1 MIGRRAFLAGAAP
14 FIAGCVTEQRLP
26 TVPHELSAAG
36 RDYFLGIPNARFLV
50 GARDVDIQ
58 AEWFRVESRRIAM
71 GRGGDYHILALS
83 GGGADGAYG
92 AGLLNGW
99 SERGDRP
106 DFEMVTGISTGALIA
121 PLAFLGKAYDAD
133 LTRLYT
139 TISDSDIISPR
150 NIATALLSDAF
161 NDSAPLAQLIERT
174 LTDDMIRQIAVEY
187 RQGRFLIVGTT
198 NLDLGR
204 QVIWN
209 IGALAASDRPEAFQ
223 AIRRILLASASIP
236 GLFPPVLFD
245 IEVDGVRRQEL
256 HVDGGAAS
264 QIFLYPTGL
273 SVRNAPASIRQR
285 RRIAWIIRNGRT
297 RDLPAET
304 ERSLTA
310 ISTRAISTLIGANSQ
325 GDIYRIYLQTQR
337 DKVDFNLAYI
347 QGGFSRVAKTPFDRE
362 YMNELYAFGRRRMLE
377 DRVWVKSPPGFV
389 L

>member
-1 MIGRRAFLAGAAP
+1 MIGRRAFLAGAVP
-14 FIAGCVTEQRLP
+14 FAAGCVTEQRLAS
-26 TVPHELSAAG
+26 VPHEISTSG
-36 RDYFLGIPNARFLV
+36 RDHFLNIPNARFLV
-50 GARDVDIQ
+50 GARDADIQ
-58 AEWFRVESRRIAM
+58 AEWFRVEGRRVAL
-71 GRGGDYHILALS
+71 GLAGDYHILALS
-83 GGGADGAYG
+83 GGGADGAFG

-106 DFEMVTGISTGALIA
+106 VFEMVTGISTGALIA

-133 LTRLYT
+133 LRRLYT
-139 TISDSDIISPR
+139 TISDSDIVSPR
-150 NIATALLSDAF
+150 GIPAALFSDAF

-174 LTDDMIRQIAVEY
+174 LTDDMIREIGKEY
-187 RQGRFLIVGTT
+187 LKGRFLIVGTT

-209 IGALAASDRPEAFQ
+209 IGALASSGRPEAFQ

-245 IEVDGVRRQEL
+245 IEIDGQRRQEL
-256 HVDGGAAS
+256 HVDGGAAA

-273 SVRNAPASIRQR
+273 SVRNAPAQIRNR
-285 RRIAWIIRNGRT
+285 RRIAWIVRNGRT
-297 RDLPAET
+297 RDVPAET
-304 ERSLTA
+304 ERSLTS

-325 GDIYRIYLQTQR
+325 GDIYRIYVQTRR

-347 QGGFSRVAKTPFDRE
+347 RGGFSRVAKTPFDRE
-362 YMNELYAFGRRRMLE
+362 YMNELYEFGRRRMRE
-377 DRVWVKSPPGFV
+377 DRVWVKSPPGFA